1 MTFGQEEI
9 FIEHSY
15 ALVSPNMSAAPQVV
29 EAWGHKDR
37 TDSEGRLLGQ
47 FVYEKVRTTRTS
59 VLATTAAYC

>member
-1 MTFGQEEI
+1 MHVRESG
-9 FIEHSY
+9 
-15 ALVSPNMSAAPQVV
+15 LRRN